1 MLEELCSFLCF
12 YEVKSTNLKMM
23 LDPKIVG
30 MGLKVTLGE
39 SEAPV
44 HRVCVTSLVCVC
56 ARRAA
61 WWTTLSRG
69 CRRLRTTWREPKTS
83 SPNAKSS
90 KRPASG

>member
-1 MLEELCSFLCF
+1 MLEELCSSLCI
-12 YEVKSTNLKMM
+12 YEVKSTNLEMI
-23 LDPKIVG
+23 LQIVG
-30 MGLKVTLGE
+30 TGLKVTLSE

-44 HRVCVTSLVCVC
+44 PPGVCDESCVC